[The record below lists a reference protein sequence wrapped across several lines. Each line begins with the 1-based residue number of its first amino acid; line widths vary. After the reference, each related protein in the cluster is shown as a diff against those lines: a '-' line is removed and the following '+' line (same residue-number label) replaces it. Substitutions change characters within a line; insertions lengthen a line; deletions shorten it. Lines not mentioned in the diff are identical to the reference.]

1 MDPSPDRRAMHE
13 EAQRVAKRV
22 VDMLSDEFFDLG
34 GEKTR
39 NDFQASVHSRMYQS
53 LVSREQDNWRE
64 ASFAG
69 AAFLNYMKETETSLS
84 VLAWA
89 FPDNNDY
96 IFLTDINVFLPRVLI
111 DRFQEVTGLKIQ
123 LEDSPI
129 HLGSTERTSFKSQV
143 SLSYA
148 SIGEVLMPRIIP
160 ADLR

>member
-89 FPDNNDY
+89 FPDNND
-96 IFLTDINVFLPRVLI
+96 
-111 DRFQEVTGLKIQ
+111 
-123 LEDSPI
+123 SPI